1 VRKVHV
7 ERYAERLTR
16 PFLMAGLAM
25 VDHYLV
31 SAYSCM
37 GTMAWHRHL
46 DEDEMFIGYSGTGT
60 VETTWGNASL
70 GFCELVTV
78 PKGLAHRSS
87 ATQPAVM
94 LLVQTRGQYHRR
106 NGQQRFA
113 DGSEGRISKVSVAV
127 EAAKLND
134 VYMPRRIAV
143 CDTLGVSVQ
152 VCLGS
157 QQWHRHQGDQL
168 IFCQYGQL
176 AIEGEGG
183 RAEVA
188 RGEFVLVEAG
198 EQHRVSAGEPATAM
212 VMARVE

>member
-1 VRKVHV
+1 MRKVEV
-7 ERYAERLTR
+7 QRYAERLNR

-31 SAYSCM
+31 SAYSCQ

-60 VETTWGNASL
+60 IETTWGSASL

-78 PKGLAHRSS
+78 PKGLAHRSM
-87 ATQPAVM
+87 ALLPAV
-94 LLVQTRGQYHRR
+94 LLIAQTRGQFHRR
-106 NGQQRFA
+106 NGHQRFA
-113 DGSEGRISKVSVAV
+113 DSSEGRLSKVSVAM

-134 VYMPRRIAV
+134 VYTPQRIAT

-168 IFCQYGQL
+168 IFCQYGEL
-176 AIEGEGG
+176 AIEGEGMHTP
-183 RAEVA
+183 VA
-188 RGEFVLVEAG
+188 RGEFVLVEGG
-198 EQHRVSAGEPATAM
+198 EQHRVTAGEPATAM